1 MPISARL
8 DRTQVSDKTLAGV
21 ASGMFI
27 WRRGGV
33 GDLPPLAMGRSAR
46 LRIIL
51 GKGRPHTQ
59 RSGGAAQGG

>member
-8 DRTQVSDKTLAGV
+8 DRTQVSDNTLAGV

-27 WRRGGV
+27 CRRGGV

-51 GKGRPHTQ
+51 DKG
-59 RSGGAAQGG
+59 